1 MVGIPKEVLDEI
13 DHISNRVTIGAFSG
27 IFLGAAIATYRGFPI
42 LRTSL
47 TVAASCAMTGTA
59 CFITERAA
67 YATLTSITKQDTENE
82 TMKVVASH
90 SIGGLCGGGLSGYLF
105 HKRPFAGMMLFAP
118 IMITVALVEM
128 EVDAYRKERIKD
140 LLADRKSRQSLDSI
154 TKLQSQQRD
163 SSRTRDAHPK

>member
-90 SIGGLCGGGLSGYLF
+90 SIGGNDALCSNHDNCGVGGNGSGCVS
-105 HKRPFAGMMLFAP
+105 KG
-118 IMITVALVEM
+118 E
-128 EVDAYRKERIKD
+128 D
-140 LLADRKSRQSLDSI
+140 
-154 TKLQSQQRD
+154 
-163 SSRTRDAHPK
+163 